1 MGSLLD
7 TIKTGFTSLLGGGEA
22 TAEAP
27 KPAYEG
33 QIMPPASGVSP
44 QENVNVKK
52 LDWYDE
58 YKKSGLNPSIM
69 AVKNPDD
76 PYNSE
81 KAINL
86 FEGDPRLTPNQPT
99 NLSTLLPKA
108 QAGDSATTGE
118 SVASDAAVDSDVVE
132 DGKDGKRKVRSKPV
146 QVDIKPDAKN
156 TTTGGATTTATT
168 GGAVTTGTKGAV
180 VPVTTTGGATGG
192 ATGGGGAVT
201 TGGVNTVGAGGA
213 VTTGGAPAVPV
224 APTGNTYSFEG
235 DKEAKGT
242 SGDVKSQAMY
252 DLAQEALSRGD
263 MRGAEAILRRPLTNQ
278 DYFPGPGLQ
287 QARTAW
293 GDPLFTGA
301 GQLFP
306 MAVMDAR
313 QKAMAEAEA
322 MAMREEALNFEIP
335 KIEVAGL
342 RSNYSQ
348 TFVSDAEKFVAD
360 GIAKYGSRRNAIREL
375 KRSGEWAKFMADHK
389 ATADAINYTGKEAQ
403 TFLKNAQDGQ
413 LKGETYASPEA
424 LAAAQAYLLGLK
436 EWGSKQIN
444 NTQLNELA
452 EQFKVWES
460 WDKYEKNSRDRIK
473 PTDISAADLIAQ
485 QAAQKATQE
494 DIVAFNAE
502 AVRLGLPG
510 GEEGMKAWLYN
521 KKISEVLAPQIKAAV
536 IEPFFASNPSAVRQ
550 FQARYPN
557 MEIEAI
563 KNLVAEQYAMGYG
576 RQVVVDNIT
585 QTPKAS
591 NTTYISLPGDK
602 PGEIYYQDV
611 FTRTGEIVGN
621 TQGIVET
628 LNKQNATGQ
637 QRIDLAKK
645 SFREMFRKIS
655 NKGEVTNNYMG
666 YEPIKVQTYD
676 IKSAPVPYNEYKKY
690 NPKTRMYEPMTPA
703 DFGFTGKDAQER
715 FENSRPEGNPVLNK
729 LELVMLQPDGS
740 TIPWDGKNVPAGTE
754 LYVAMTHLV
763 DIEKPGITADGEK
776 AASKTKTA
784 LTISPLS
791 QMGKRLDDLFQRLS
805 KNELESKSQGG
816 AFKFGE

>member
-7 TIKTGFTSLLGGGEA
+7 TIKTNVVSLFGNNDKPKSNEEAVLGYQ
-22 TAEAP
+22 P
-27 KPAYEG
+27 NISPL
-33 QIMPPASGVSP
+33 PPVS
-44 QENVNVKK
+44 
-52 LDWYDE
+52 
-58 YKKSGLNPSIM
+58 
-69 AVKNPDD
+69 
-76 PYNSE
+76 
-81 KAINL
+81 
-86 FEGDPRLTPNQPT
+86 
-99 NLSTLLPKA
+99 
-108 QAGDSATTGE
+108 QAGDASTTGE
-118 SVASDAAVDSDVVE
+118 AVASDAAVNKESALGGVVAGVKSDIPEAV
-132 DGKDGKRKVRSKPV
+132 
-146 QVDIKPDAKN
+146 
-156 TTTGGATTTATT
+156 TGGATTTTTT

-180 VPVTTTGGATGG
+180 VPVTTTGGAVTTGG
-192 ATGGGGAVT
+192 ATGGAVT
-201 TGGVNTVGAGGA
+201 
-213 VTTGGAPAVPV
+213 PEMPV

-287 QARTAW
+287 QSRTAW

-342 RSNYSQ
+342 RNKYSQ
-348 TFVSDAEKFVAD
+348 DFVGAMERFATD
-360 GIAKYGSRRNAIREL
+360 GISKYGSRRNAIREL
-375 KRSGEWAKFMADHK
+375 KRSGEWAKIMAEWK
-389 ATADAINYTGKEAQ
+389 STADAINYTGKEASE
-403 TFLKNAQDGQ
+403 FLTNAQKAQETGDAYADPMA
-413 LKGETYASPEA
+413 LK
-424 LAAAQAYLLGLK
+424 AAQDFTLGINR
-436 EWGSKQIN
+436 WGNGEIGN
-444 NTQLNELA
+444 EDLNQLRS
-452 EQFKVWES
+452 QFKLWQS
-460 WDKYEKNSRDRIK
+460 WGKYEKDARSRIN
-473 PTDISAADLIAQ
+473 PTDITAAEAIAQ
-485 QAAQKATQE
+485 QGSENPTQE
-494 DIVAFNAE
+494 DIAAYNA
-502 AVRLGLPG
+502 VKLNLPG
-510 GEEGMKAWLYN
+510 STRDMKAWLYN
-521 KKISEVLAPQIKAAV
+521 KKISQVLASQYRQAV
-536 IEPFFASNPSAVRQ
+536 VDPFFANNRSAVQQ
-550 FQARYPN
+550 FQESYPDLPIE
-557 MEIEAI
+557 EIKDKI
-563 KNLVAEQYAMGYG
+563 AEQYAMGYG
-576 RQVVVDNIT
+576 RQVETGQVIET
-585 QTPKAS
+585 LGAS
-591 NTTYISLPGDK
+591 NTTNISLPGDK

-611 FTRTGEIVGN
+611 FTKTGEIVGN

-637 QRIDLAKK
+637 QRIDLAKN

-703 DFGFTGKDAQER
+703 DFGFTDKDAQTR

-763 DIEKPGITADGEK
+763 DVEKPGITPATGEK
-776 AASKTKTA
+776 AAYKTKTA

-791 QMGKRLDDLFQRLS
+791 QMGKQLDDLFQRLS